1 MLFSVVLHQAFQS
14 VLDQHRLGDEEM
26 VMMVGGVQLR
36 LRLWLRLRVATATAA
51 ATAAATVAAT
61 AILVTAWMSTNRR

>member
-26 VMMVGGVQLR
+26 VMMVEGVQLQ
-36 LRLWLRLRVATATAA
+36 LRLWLRRRVATATAT
-51 ATAAATVAAT
+51 ATATVA
-61 AILVTAWMSTNRR
+61 AILVTAWMPTNRR